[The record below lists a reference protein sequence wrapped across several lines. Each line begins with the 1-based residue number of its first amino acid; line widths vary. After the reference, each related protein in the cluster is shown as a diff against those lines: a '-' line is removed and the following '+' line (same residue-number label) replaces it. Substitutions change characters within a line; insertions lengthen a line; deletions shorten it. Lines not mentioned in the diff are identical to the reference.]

1 MATVTDQEIE
11 LLINATVTDL
21 ASVSSLIEEIRT
33 LGYDTSAANEQ
44 LAALAVR
51 FQELKDQQG
60 LIDQFS
66 LLTSNVR
73 ELAITQAEAK
83 AQATE
88 LGRALAAAT
97 EPNAL
102 LRAEFELA
110 RSAAKETEKAW
121 QSGQVKLQQLQS
133 VMAETGLS
141 TNELAAEQTL
151 VRQAFADLGTKLGE
165 LKTKFSQVGKETDQF
180 DESAQTASSSLSDLS
195 DEADS
200 SSSFISKLGG
210 GFKSFV
216 DGARSLVAGTI
227 TSIATLG
234 KFSRAQGEL
243 AKELTESANALGMN
257 REALQVWKLAG
268 DRVGLS
274 GEQMTGILQTATSK
288 LREFAT
294 TGGGEAA
301 GALESLNLKVSDF
314 QNLKPEDQ
322 MLRFAEAIEGLPA
335 SEQTD
340 LLEALASDAG
350 RLQPLLA
357 NNASGLKNV
366 AKEASEVGAIYSD
379 AELDKLQ
386 RSNEVYDKIDV
397 QLQGLTRR
405 VGAELAPAFSNAT
418 EKVLGLFNQSDAGD
432 KLVALLKSLIGWGEE
447 VAVSLLSNIESM
459 SSGFGTLW
467 STVKAGASGTLAAFR
482 GIQAVVAGFLTVLS
496 AGFAGWLSTVEGLA
510 FLLNKVGAI
519 SDETYTGISAK
530 ADAARRTTADLAEQT
545 AEYGRQAL
553 EAGKGVVDAFE
564 PAGNQLDSV
573 AASARATGQAVK
585 IVGDETAKASAI
597 SGEAANKTA
606 GLTKEYEG
614 LGEAS
619 SGVVGALEPAEQ
631 QLENTAS
638 QAIRTGEAI
647 KGVGEET
654 SKSAEQCEQ
663 AEKKTDSLTGAYET
677 LGVTSQKALNET
689 AETAK
694 GAFKEILSSSQAS
707 KREIAAAF
715 MAYAEAVIATGDE
728 VRIRA
733 LDGTAAAL
741 GLQTQFQSL
750 KDEQVGAAEQ
760 VKGSFEETGEAIK
773 KVGEETDRVSEK
785 TENAANAA
793 AASRQK
799 WREAYGGF
807 ISGALTNAR
816 KQVTALSAAARN
828 LFEYKTGGNAF
839 VTESDNAAA
848 ALARA
853 KKRIDELRASQRG
866 LATSSLL
873 KWYAD
878 AKFAAAKV
886 EEQFWSQAVAVEN
899 LTAKVNQGVYSLD
912 DLNYL
917 SETAANRFDVLDS
930 QRLNGLQSAI
940 ESARNRLDSLNSS
953 ADSTLNSMRQRLAS
967 IRGDAEEEQR
977 LQFEAERDRLLAQLN
992 EARAAGADTAAASYR
1007 EALETLEKI
1016 NALETRNRI
1025 EEEKRERERKAAE
1038 NDRDNLSPQRQ
1049 PPSRRE
1055 DDRESARPA
1064 TQPVRTINVRVGKET
1079 FQAREEDE
1087 AAVLRALETSRSTY
1101 Q

>member
-60 LIDQFS
+60 LIDQLS

-73 ELAITQAEAK
+73 ELAIAQAEAK
-83 AQATE
+83 LQATE

-121 QSGQVKLQQLQS
+121 QSSQVKLQQLQS

-322 MLRFAEAIEGLPA
+322 MLRFAEAIESLPA

-482 GIQAVVAGFLTVLS
+482 GIQTVVAGFLTVLS

-519 SDETYTGISAK
+519 SDETYNGISAK

-564 PAGNQLDSV
+564 PAG
-573 AASARATGQAVK
+573 
-585 IVGDETAKASAI
+585 
-597 SGEAANKTA
+597 
-606 GLTKEYEG
+606 
-614 LGEAS
+614 
-619 SGVVGALEPAEQ
+619 Q
-631 QLENTAS
+631 QLENTAT
-638 QAIRTGEAI
+638 QAKKTGEAI
-647 KGVGEET
+647 KEIGEET
-654 SKSAEQCEQ
+654 GKTATESDKAETKATEL
-663 AEKKTDSLTGAYET
+663 ANAYNY
-677 LGVTSQKALNET
+677 LGLTSQKALNDAADKAKTSFEEISNSGEAT
-689 AETAK
+689 QRKIAE
-694 GAFKEILSSSQAS
+694 S
-707 KREIAAAF
+707 F
-715 MAYAEAVIATGDE
+715 MAYAKAVIATGDE
-728 VRIRA
+728 ARMRA
-733 LDGTAAAL
+733 LEGSAATL
-741 GLQTQFQSL
+741 GLQQQFQSL
-750 KDEQVGAAEQ
+750 QTEQSGAADE
-760 VKGSFEETGEAIK
+760 VKDGFDQASESIK
-773 KVGEETDRVSEK
+773 KAGEETDKTKDKTKSLQTEQSGVADEVKDGFDQASESIKKAGEETDK
-785 TENAANAA
+785 TKDKTKESAEAA
-793 AASRQK
+793 AEARQK
-799 WREAYGGF
+799 FREAW
-807 ISGALTNAR
+807 GAAFAKAITNAR
-816 KQVTALSAAARN
+816 EKVTALSAAARN
-828 LFEYKTGGNAF
+828 LFELKIGGNAF
-839 VTESDNAAA
+839 VSESESASE

-853 KKRIDELRASQRG
+853 EQRTSELAAARRR
-866 LATSSLL
+866 LTSSSFGA
-873 KWYAD
+873 WFAD
-878 AKFAAAKV
+878 TALAAAEV
-886 EEQFWSQAVAVEN
+886 EEKFWRQAVAVEN